1 MPTED
6 IYPDQAPTQGSELTG
21 IVEAVPEV
29 THSSAT
35 KGDKFLGPGRLY
47 EKGVLCKEVVLDEK
61 FQEVGGFSVL
71 KTQASLYEEI
81 WLNYGHIA
89 SNQVLTDLYYYSQV
103 VAVSEIMTSIVDMN
117 RYHLEQVSSE
127 MIDSW
132 ETKIEV
138 AEKLEFNIGWLRE
151 RLEDIKKKIAEEK
164 KLQDTLREQV
174 QTKAQVI
181 EAEQQF
187 ILAKE
192 QLLALE
198 TKVSP
203 LLMERQNLI
212 DKCSGGL
219 LLLII
224 ESADRVELVSCHG
237 SSGEGCNYDRRTYSM
252 MVPCTNRFRNCMKNL
267 KNRRMIDSS
276 NPPQHR
282 VLLYL

>member
-21 IVEAVPEV
+21 IVEAVAEV

-35 KGDKFLGPGRLY
+35 KGDKFLGAGRLY

-71 KTQASLYEEI
+71 KTQASLYKEI

-103 VAVSEIMTSIVDMN
+103 VVVSEIMTSIVDMN

-151 RLEDIKKKIAEEK
+151 RLEDIKKKFAEEK

-198 TKVSP
+198 TKVFP
-203 LLMERQNLI
+203 LLMERQNFI
-212 DKCSGGL
+212 GKCSGGL
-219 LLLII
+219 LLLNCGTNL
-224 ESADRVELVSCHG
+224 SLVTG
-237 SSGEGCNYDRRTYSM
+237 SSGEGCNYDRRTY
-252 MVPCTNRFRNCMKNL
+252 
-267 KNRRMIDSS
+267 
-276 NPPQHR
+276 
-282 VLLYL
+282 